1 MQALK
6 LVQFTL
12 FVVALVAAALA
23 LLVSDH
29 PIAAGVLLVVA
40 TIKPQ
45 HVWLLLLWLLIW
57 TLSDWRR
64 RYRWAAS
71 FLLTMV
77 VLFAVSEFYLPH
89 WIPRFLQAV
98 REYQNYTRS
107 ASCLLQL
114 VSPPPGW
121 LLQGTAARGTL
132 PGFL

>member
-98 REYQNYTRS
+98 SGYPYFNGPGFG
-107 ASCLLQL
+107 LGKMG
-114 VSPPPGW
+114 SPPPGC
-121 LLQGTAARGTL
+121 GP
-132 PGFL
+132 PGLACG